1 MFLLIGTF
9 DSFHTLVELFTGQTE
24 RLTVLAVA
32 EHEKIQE
39 FIKMVLQ
46 LPG

>member
-1 MFLLIGTF
+1 MLIGSF
-9 DSFHTLVELFTGQTE
+9 DCFHAVIKLLTGQTE
-24 RLTVLAVA
+24 GLAVLAVA
-32 EHEKIQE
+32 EHKKIQE